1 MSSLS
6 QYEEGSDQNQE
17 LSEADVSIDFTDD
30 DSSDS
35 EDEVQGIL
43 NAAHEAGILGI
54 VKLSCKFCL
63 CKYYKEQMIL
73 YLPYSWA
80 REFYTR
86 CFTCL

>member
-17 LSEADVSIDFTDD
+17 LSEADVSSDFTDD

-54 VKLSCKFCL
+54 VKLSFVYVNIIKN
-63 CKYYKEQMIL
+63 K
-73 YLPYSWA
+73 
-80 REFYTR
+80 
-86 CFTCL
+86 